1 LRVKGRSANMPE
13 KAFYYI
19 TVALCLLAMAGC
31 SSPEE
36 PITAFVVDTYNPT
49 SPGSS
54 LITWVMD
61 LFAADGTP
69 LASAGSFDY
78 LDDEHQFYPYISW
91 TDIQPGAEYFVR
103 VRPENNP
110 DSGTYAIR
118 LLLTSP
124 ADIAKPRAAS
134 WYFPSPNPGDPVG
147 SPYDWPP
154 TSYQELASGLAGKL
168 NCSIANNADEVD
180 WFRFTLP

>member
-69 LASAGSFDY
+69 LASA
-78 LDDEHQFYPYISW
+78 
-91 TDIQPGAEYFVR
+91 V
-103 VRPENNP
+103 
-110 DSGTYAIR
+110 R